1 MKTVTTHMTQCE
13 GRQWWKKTIKKHENN
28 PIYLTLITYLENW
41 DISEPSE
48 VGSYILNKRP
58 TICSSNFFAKILSNP
73 LERQFVFIVL
83 SSIYHLHRWYL
94 LNIKKKNNNNN
105 NSSTND
111 KSNLTFNTNLSG
123 VHRIILILKI
133 RFHKS
138 YKLYSRLE

>member
-73 LERQFVFIVL
+73 LERLCIYCVIVDL
-83 SSIYHLHRWYL
+83 SSSSLIFAQHQ
-94 LNIKKKNNNNN
+94 NNNNNNN

-111 KSNLTFNTNLSG
+111 KNNLTFNTNLSG